1 MIARR
6 LARLA
11 AGVSL
16 VGLLAL
22 GCSRTPATSDSA
34 WLAEVTRRHA
44 LADERLE
51 AGDGPA
57 ARDALSGIVDGRVP
71 DDVAGADRRGV
82 LQDTYFRLARIDLD
96 ARDPRAALADSD
108 RGLALGRGSDR
119 GELFV
124 ANLLVVRGAAH
135 EALGAGPA
143 AAEDYHQAL
152 VINDRLL
159 AETLDASTSAPGAAP

>member
-6 LARLA
+6 LSRLA

-22 GCSRTPATSDSA
+22 GCGRAPVTGDGA
-34 WLAEVTRRHA
+34 WVAEAARRHA
-44 LADERLE
+44 LADQRLE

-57 ARDALSGIVDGRVP
+57 ARDALRGIVDARVP
-71 DDVAGADRRGV
+71 DDVPADARRGV

-96 ARDPRAALADSD
+96 ARDALAALADSE
-108 RGLALGRGSDR
+108 RGLALGRGSDL
-119 GELFV
+119 GDLFV
-124 ANLLVVRGAAH
+124 ANLLVARGAAH
-135 EALGAGPA
+135 EALGHGPA
-143 AAEDYHQAL
+143 AAEAYHQAL

-159 AETLDASTSAPGAAP
+159 ADTLDASPRAPGVAP